1 MNDPEFIMLRN
12 RFLIGILVALIFIMP
27 LFFFFK
33 NKIISNEDIIRE
45 IRNKEKIII
54 LVVENNCIECK
65 NYQQKLNNND
75 VDYMKVNK
83 IKDKDYELILN
94 ELNISSD
101 DITTPAIIY
110 VKNKKVANTKFK
122 SALRKATGGK
132 SITKVRWHANTSEN
146 RNVFLK

>member
-65 NYQQKLNNND
+65 NYQQKLNNNNE
-75 VDYMKVNK
+75 DYMKVDK

-110 VKNKKVANTKFK
+110 VKNKKVVAILTNMK
-122 SALRKATGGK
+122 SDEEINNFILNYK
-132 SITKVRWHANTSEN
+132 
-146 RNVFLK
+146 